1 MSDEKYKEVLLS
13 NSETEYGS
21 SYKKDV
27 LELYKTY
34 LEMTDRISSR
44 RQSANSFFLTINTAL
59 VGLVSY
65 IQIGRNDSSWYW
77 LIAIAG
83 IFICFT
89 WYRLIRSYKDMNT
102 GRFKVIHEI
111 EKILPLA
118 VYDSEWEALGRGKN
132 PKIYLQFTKIEL
144 RVPLIFAMIHAFV
157 ILYSVPWC
165 DLYNWVCKIIG

>member
-1 MSDEKYKEVLLS
+1 MSEKDYKEILLS
-13 NSETEYGS
+13 NSESDYGV

-44 RQSANSFFLTINTAL
+44 RQSANSFFLTINTAI
-59 VGLVSY
+59 VGIVSY
-65 IQIGRNDSSWYW
+65 VQLGDKNANIYWIIG
-77 LIAIAG
+77 LAG
-83 IFICFT
+83 ILLCFT
-89 WYRLIRSYKDMNT
+89 WYRLIRSYKDMNS

-118 VYDSEWEALGRGKN
+118 IYDSEWEVLGRGKD
-132 PKIYLQFTKIEL
+132 KSKYLQFTKVEL
-144 RVPLIFAMIHAFV
+144 RVPIIFAGIHLFV

-165 DLYNWVCKIIG
+165 NLYNCIIS